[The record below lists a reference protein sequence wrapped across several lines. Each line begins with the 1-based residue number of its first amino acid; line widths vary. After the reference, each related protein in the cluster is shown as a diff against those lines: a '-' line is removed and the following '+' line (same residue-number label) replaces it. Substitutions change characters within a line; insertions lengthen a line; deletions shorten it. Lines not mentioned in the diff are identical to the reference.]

1 MEERVIIGK
10 PRWVWKRG
18 LLVALAVAVALIGAF
33 VTYWLQTSEPVSSVD
48 DRGRYR
54 LIAQDGS
61 VFDRARLGGHPYV
74 TYFGYASCPDRC
86 PAMLIRLNRIR
97 TRLGLK
103 PTELPI
109 VFITVDPERDTP
121 ERMKAFATAVGGQII
136 ALSGDTETINRVT
149 DSAGV
154 YARKVP
160 EAGGG
165 YRIDHTT
172 KAFVYD
178 AEGYFLDTVSPSESD
193 ADVAAKLRAAALAPQ
208 PTSSPPSSSSAAARP
223 N

>member
-1 MEERVIIGK
+1 MEGRVIFGK
-10 PRWVWKRG
+10 SGWLRRG
-18 LLVALAVAVALIGAF
+18 LPLVALAAAAALAGAF
-33 VTYWLQTSEPVSSVD
+33 MMYWLRTPEPVASVD
-48 DRGRYR
+48 DRGSYR

-86 PAMLIRLNRIR
+86 PAMLIRLQRIR
-97 TRLGLK
+97 SQLGVK
-103 PTELPI
+103 PNELPI

-121 ERMKAFATAVGGQII
+121 AQMKAFATAVGGQII
-136 ALSGDTETINRVT
+136 ALTGDTETINRVT

-193 ADVAAKLRAAALAPQ
+193 GDVAAKLRAAALAPQ
-208 PTSSPPSSSSAAARP
+208 AASSPPTSSSATARP

>member
-10 PRWVWKRG
+10 PRWVWKWG
-18 LLVALAVAVALIGAF
+18 LLVALAVVAALTGAF
-33 VTYWLQTSEPVSSVD
+33 ITYWLQTPEPVSSVD

-74 TYFGYASCPDRC
+74 TYFGYASCRDRC
-86 PAMLIRLNRIR
+86 PAMLIRLDRIR

-103 PTELPI
+103 PIELPI
-109 VFITVDPERDTP
+109 VFITVDPEHDTP
-121 ERMKAFATAVGGQII
+121 ARMKAFATAVGGQII
-136 ALSGDTETINRVT
+136 VLTGDAETINRVT

-165 YRIDHTT
+165 YRIEHTT

-178 AEGYFLDTVSPSESD
+178 AEGDFTDTVSPSESD
-193 ADVAAKLRAAALAPQ
+193 ADVAAKLRAAALAPA
-208 PTSSPPSSSSAAARP
+208 PRHTGSAAASTSAK
-223 N
+223 

>member
-193 ADVAAKLRAAALAPQ
+193 GDVAAKLRAAALAPQ
-208 PTSSPPSSSSAAARP
+208 PTSSSAAARP

>member
-1 MEERVIIGK
+1 MEERVINGK

-18 LLVALAVAVALIGAF
+18 LIVSLAVAAALTGAF

-97 TRLGLK
+97 TQLGLK
-103 PTELPI
+103 PIELPI

-208 PTSSPPSSSSAAARP
+208 LTSSPPTSSSAAARP

>member
-18 LLVALAVAVALIGAF
+18 LLVALAVAVALTGAF

-121 ERMKAFATAVGGQII
+121 ERMKAFATAVGGQTI
-136 ALSGDTETINRVT
+136 ALTGDPETINRVT

-178 AEGYFLDTVSPSESD
+178 AEGYFLDTVNPSESD

-208 PTSSPPSSSSAAARP
+208 PTSSSAAARP